1 MNICIGNETY
11 RDDYVQLFGVRNIVL
26 EFVTSQPHPIFC
38 FLSFLSTV
46 PFD

>member
-11 RDDYVQLFGVRNIVL
+11 RDDYVQLFGVLNIVL
-26 EFVTSQPHPIFC
+26 EFVLSHPIFC